1 VRPAILL
8 LILNAAIA
16 AQPASIDGTVVNH
29 ATGQPLS
36 GVHVRLMT
44 GDFGSRGVEQAY
56 GAISDKAGHFS
67 VAGMKPGL
75 YLVMLE
81 RAGFV
86 QTQPPGLMPFAT
98 VPLKPGQNLTGHKL
112 EMNPRAMILGRV
124 VDEYGDPVPGIA
136 VQVQPVPPDR
146 EPGGFFGRWGNPTD
160 DRGEFRILTAPG
172 KYYLQASPDRL
183 DNCCE
188 PEIRADGSNSAPYVA
203 TYYPS
208 AADAKSAAIV
218 QAAPGQDVAGI
229 EIHLRRGAPAV
240 HALTVA
246 GLVTGLPEGAS
257 ASVTLRFGESSDKL
271 YNARSTQTAPDGKFS
286 FTGLQPASYNV
297 SAQYSPGKSGLQS
310 QIVSLQL
317 DNSDQTDVQ
326 LNLRAGEE
334 LSGTLEIAG
343 DSPPGASAEKHTVRL
358 EPADPSYGWG
368 AEATPGEAG
377 QSGAFRVTNV
387 AAGRFRVEV
396 EPLPDNAFIKS
407 IALDGIAVPDSILDF
422 SRGVNGSRLKIT
434 VSLNGAQISGK
445 ILGHDGEPLALPL
458 ALVMLWKS
466 EKEVEK
472 EVDVADADRVSHGEY
487 TIKALRPGKY
497 RLAAIDTL
505 EIGDAAPGD
514 WDDALKAFRTAAPE
528 IEVKEGDRIV
538 KDLKAIGKEDI
549 HVK

>member
-1 VRPAILL
+1 MLS
-8 LILNAAIA
+8 AALV

-67 VAGMKPGL
+67 VTGMKPGL

-98 VPLKPGQNLTGHKL
+98 VPLKPGQDLTGHKL

-246 GLVTGLPEGAS
+246 A
-257 ASVTLRFGESSDKL
+257 
-271 YNARSTQTAPDGKFS
+271 
-286 FTGLQPASYNV
+286 
-297 SAQYSPGKSGLQS
+297 
-310 QIVSLQL
+310 
-317 DNSDQTDVQ
+317 
-326 LNLRAGEE
+326 
-334 LSGTLEIAG
+334 
-343 DSPPGASAEKHTVRL
+343 
-358 EPADPSYGWG
+358 
-368 AEATPGEAG
+368 
-377 QSGAFRVTNV
+377 
-387 AAGRFRVEV
+387 
-396 EPLPDNAFIKS
+396 
-407 IALDGIAVPDSILDF
+407 
-422 SRGVNGSRLKIT
+422 
-434 VSLNGAQISGK
+434 
-445 ILGHDGEPLALPL
+445 
-458 ALVMLWKS
+458 
-466 EKEVEK
+466 
-472 EVDVADADRVSHGEY
+472 
-487 TIKALRPGKY
+487 
-497 RLAAIDTL
+497 
-505 EIGDAAPGD
+505 
-514 WDDALKAFRTAAPE
+514 
-528 IEVKEGDRIV
+528 
-538 KDLKAIGKEDI
+538 
-549 HVK
+549 